1 MGSRGWGWGVV
12 SRPKLLGRHHTLGPT
27 GWAVRK
33 PSRLW
38 SKKPVA
44 TVATVTAAARLS
56 FIPPGAGAGGDRR
69 ADSIRQSVP
78 ATGPAPRVEAG
89 AGPRDLP
96 ARGSRAPPRGRRRHG
111 LWGRG
116 LWEAGER
123 GGEGEP
129 AQPQTWAGAPLPA
142 PERLSRSWGCGD
154 TEVCGQVGIKG
165 PSVSSGLTH

>member
-12 SRPKLLGRHHTLGPT
+12 SRPKLSGMHHTLGPT

-38 SKKPVA
+38 SKRPVA

-69 ADSIRQSVP
+69 ADSIRQSAP

-89 AGPRDLP
+89 ARAAGP
-96 ARGSRAPPRGRRRHG
+96 SRAGLPRAPAWPQTAR
-111 LWGRG
+111 LVGRG
-116 LWEAGER
+116 LWEEGER
-123 GGEGEP
+123 GGEGDP
-129 AQPQTWAGAPLPA
+129 APPRTWAGAPLPA
-142 PERLSRSWGCGD
+142 PERLSMSWGCGD